1 MSQQNSLDAQLKP
14 TEKIPNVPNVDD
26 AATSEKKG
34 YDSGFKVF
42 LVDPEMFLGFNQAF
56 ESIIKFDQSSF

>member
-1 MSQQNSLDAQLKP
+1 MSQQNSLDVQLKP
-14 TEKIPNVPNVDD
+14 TEKIPNVDD

-34 YDSGFKVF
+34 HNSGFKVF
-42 LVDPEMFLGFNQAF
+42 LVDPEIFLGFNQAF